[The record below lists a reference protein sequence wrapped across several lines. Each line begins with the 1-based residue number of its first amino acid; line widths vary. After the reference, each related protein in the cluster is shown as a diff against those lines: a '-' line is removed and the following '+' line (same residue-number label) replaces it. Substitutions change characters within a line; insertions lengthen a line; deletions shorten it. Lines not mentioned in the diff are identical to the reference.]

1 MRGNS
6 DERRGASAPSLRQ
19 LTWFLAIR
27 VLVLVLFLGGSILLR
42 FADGSEVAGSPL
54 PYLYALVGISI
65 LQTLGSAFWLPRIV
79 RFRRFVQLQVV
90 WDLLFSV
97 SLIYVTGGIGS
108 LFSFLFLL
116 VIISASFF
124 LSRHEIY
131 FVASAAAILYGSL
144 LDLQYYGYLP
154 LLEGIV
160 FPKQVDGQTY
170 FFAVFINV
178 TAFFLTAFLGGTLSE
193 RLKRSVQAFEK
204 KAIDYEEL
212 GNLNRTILANISS
225 GLMIVNT
232 QGRIRS
238 FNVAASKLTG
248 LSLEEV
254 YDRDVRTLFP
264 GIAAFDNG
272 SLQVV
277 KRGEG
282 EFVDPS
288 GRILLLGYSSTLV
301 RDPDETPSA
310 LLITFQDLTVLK
322 EMQEQLQ
329 RSDRLA
335 AVGRLASGMAHEI
348 RNPLASIS
356 GSVQLLMETGAV
368 DKDGLRLMGIVV
380 REVDR
385 LNGLLTDFLVYAKPS
400 PPRIEAVDLSALFDE
415 LAEMVTVDPRFA
427 AVKIRRAYS
436 PGVVVSVDRKQFR
449 QALWD
454 LVING
459 AEAMPEGG
467 TLTLGVSRD
476 GSRIYVEDSGKGIP
490 EAIKERIFEPF
501 FTTKDFGTGL
511 GLASVLTI
519 VEAHG
524 GRIEAETGRSGGA
537 LFTIYLATN
546 KKIPIDQL

>member
-6 DERRGASAPSLRQ
+6 DERRGGSAPSLRQ

-42 FADGSEVAGSPL
+42 FTDGSEGAGSPL
-54 PYLYALVGISI
+54 PYLYALVGISF
-65 LQTLGSAFWLPRIV
+65 LQTLGSAVWLPKIQ
-79 RFRRFVQLQVV
+79 RFRRFVQFQVV
-90 WDLLFSV
+90 WDLLFSI

-154 LLEGIV
+154 LLEGLV
-160 FPKQVDGQTY
+160 FPKQVDGQAY

-193 RLKRSVQAFEK
+193 RLIRSVQAFEK

-212 GNLNRTILANISS
+212 GNLNRTILANINS

-238 FNVAASKLTG
+238 FNLAASKLTG
-248 LSLEEV
+248 LSLDEV
-254 YDRDVRTLFP
+254 YDRDVRVLFP
-264 GIAAFDNG
+264 SFDAFDNG

-282 EFVDPS
+282 EFVDPA
-288 GRILLLGYSSTLV
+288 GRSLLLGYSSTLV
-301 RDPDETPSA
+301 KDPDERPSA
-310 LLITFQDLTVLK
+310 LLITFQDLTVFK

-368 DKDGLRLMGIVV
+368 DKDGRRLMGIVV

-385 LNGLLTDFLVYAKPS
+385 LNGLLTDFLIYAKPS

-415 LAEMVTVDPRFA
+415 LAEMVTSDPRFA
-427 AVKIRRAYS
+427 AVKIRREYL

-476 GSRIYVEDSGKGIP
+476 GSRIYVEDTGKGIP

-537 LFTIYLATN
+537 LFTIYLASDETRR
-546 KKIPIDQL
+546 

>member
-1 MRGNS
+1 MIGNTEEGRG
-6 DERRGASAPSLRQ
+6 GSAPSLRQ

-42 FADGSEVAGSPL
+42 FADGSEMAGSPL

-65 LQTLGSAFWLPRIV
+65 LQTLGSALWLPRIV
-79 RFRRFVQLQVV
+79 LFRRFVQLQVV

-154 LLEGIV
+154 LLEGLV

-225 GLMIVNT
+225 GLMIVNS

-254 YDRDVRTLFP
+254 YDRDVRALFP
-264 GIAAFDNG
+264 GFAAFDNG

-288 GRILLLGYSSTLV
+288 GRSLLLGYSSTLV
-301 RDPDETPSA
+301 RDPDEQPSA
-310 LLITFQDLTVLK
+310 LLITFQDLTAFK

-368 DKDGLRLMGIVV
+368 DKAGLRLMGIVV

-400 PPRIEAVDLSALFDE
+400 PPRFEAVDLSALFDE

-427 AVKIRRAYS
+427 AVKIRREYS

-476 GSRIYVEDSGKGIP
+476 GSRIYVEDTGRGIP
-490 EAIKERIFEPF
+490 EGIKERIFEPF

-524 GRIEAETGRSGGA
+524 GRIEAETGRNGGA
-537 LFTIYLATN
+537 LFTIYLASDETGR
-546 KKIPIDQL
+546 